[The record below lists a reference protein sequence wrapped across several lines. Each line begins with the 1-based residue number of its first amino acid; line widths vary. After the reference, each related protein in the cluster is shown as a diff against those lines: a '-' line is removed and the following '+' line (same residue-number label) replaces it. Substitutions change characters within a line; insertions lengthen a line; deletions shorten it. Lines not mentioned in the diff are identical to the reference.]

1 MTTVEAPLGV
11 APAATRAG
19 TRAWRWPPVA
29 LAAIALLA
37 AGLNLWGLQRA
48 GYGNAYYAAAVLS
61 MLQNWH
67 NFFFV
72 SFDPGGFVS
81 IDKPPLGFWVQAA
94 SAKLLGFSGLAIL
107 LPEALAGVGSVL
119 LTYHL
124 VKRAFGIGTGL
135 LAALLLALTPVSV
148 AVSRNNTIDSLL
160 VFTLLL
166 ATWAAFKAAE
176 RGSLRWLLVSAAIVG
191 VGFEIKML
199 EAYLIVPALG
209 LLYLVA
215 APRGWLPRIG
225 HLALAAV
232 VLLAVSF
239 AWPVAVDLTPA
250 NQRPWVD
257 STQDNSA
264 VDLALGY
271 NGIQRLLGRGASLT
285 LGVPGTGSAAPQ
297 GAGGPGGRQENG
309 APGPLRL
316 IDQQLGP
323 QASWLLALSLAGLVI
338 SGAAAWRA
346 RSQLSSSRQGQAF
359 FVWGVWLLTAGTFF
373 SVAEYFHSYYLVT
386 LGPPVAALA
395 AIGAVGGWRALRD
408 ATRLAW
414 LLPVALIAGALVQ
427 GRMLVPYAGTAYAW
441 LAPLML
447 ALTLFSALLLIG
459 IWIVQRFDARSVRG
473 LTMGAA
479 ALGVVALLLAPTV
492 WAAMPALGEGG
503 GMLPSAV
510 GPRGAN
516 TGAGFGP
523 GAGVARGG
531 AADPGVRGE
540 PRGQFGPG
548 ARGGPGGQFGRGAPA
563 GPGGSGGGPS
573 GSAAEQ
579 QLIDYLEANQ
589 GSATFLVATSNS
601 NAAAPIV
608 LATGKPVMSLGGF
621 LGNDPILNAQ
631 SFAELVQSGVVRFVM
646 GGGRGFGSFG
656 GGNNSVMG
664 WVEQNCGQVAGGQLY
679 DCAVPAAA

>member
-11 APAATRAG
+11 AAGATRDG
-19 TRAWRWPPVA
+19 TRVWRWSPVA
-29 LAAIALLA
+29 LAAIAVLA

-48 GYGNAYYAAAVLS
+48 GYGNAYYAAAVVS

-67 NFFFV
+67 NFLFV

-81 IDKPPLGFWVQAA
+81 IDKPPLGFWIQAA

-124 VKRAFGIGTGL
+124 VKRAFGTGTGL
-135 LAALLLALTPVSV
+135 LAALMLALTPVSV
-148 AVSRNNTIDSLL
+148 SVSRNNTIDSLL
-160 VFTLLL
+160 VFALLL

-176 RGSLRWLLVSAAIVG
+176 SGSLKWLLTAAAVVG
-191 VGFEIKML
+191 LGFEIKML

-215 APRGWLPRIG
+215 APRGWLIRVG
-225 HLALAAV
+225 HLALAAL

-250 NQRPWVD
+250 GQRPWVD

-271 NGIQRLLGRGASLT
+271 NGIQRLLGRGATLT
-285 LGVPGTGSAAPQ
+285 LGVPGSDDPAPQ
-297 GAGGPGGRQENG
+297 GFGGPGGRQENG

-323 QASWLLALSLAGLVI
+323 QASWLLLLSVAGAVV
-338 SGAAAWRA
+338 SGLAAWRA
-346 RSQLSSSRQGQAF
+346 RKHLAASRQGQSF

-395 AIGAVGGWRALRD
+395 AIGTAGGWRALRD
-408 ATRLAW
+408 GTRLAW
-414 LLPVALIAGALVQ
+414 LLPPALIGAALVQ
-427 GRMLVPYAGTAYAW
+427 GRLLVPYAGGAYGW
-441 LAPLML
+441 LAPLTLVL
-447 ALTLFSALLLIG
+447 ALFSGLLLIG
-459 IWIVQRFDARSVRG
+459 VWIVQRFDTRSVRS
-473 LTMGAA
+473 LTTAAA
-479 ALGVVALLLAPTV
+479 ALGVAALLLAPAV
-492 WAAMPALGEGG
+492 WSTMPALGEGG

-516 TGAGFGP
+516 TAAF
-523 GAGVARGG
+523 ARGDG
-531 AADPGVRGE
+531 APTPA
-540 PRGQFGPG
+540 
-548 ARGGPGGQFGRGAPA
+548 ARGGPGG
-563 GPGGSGGGPS
+563 GPDGGGQGGPS
-573 GSAAEQ
+573 SGPDGGFRGRPAGGGATEQ

-589 GSATFLVATSNS
+589 GSATYLVATSNS
-601 NAAAPIV
+601 NAAAPII

-621 LGNDPILNAQ
+621 LGSDPILNAS
-631 SFAELVQSGVVRFVM
+631 SFANLVQSGAVRFVM
-646 GGGRGFGSFG
+646 GGGRGFGGFG
-656 GGNNSVMG
+656 GGNNSVMS
-664 WVEQNCGQVAGGQLY
+664 WVEQHCAQVEGGQLY
-679 DCAVPAAA
+679 DCAPAA

>member
-11 APAATRAG
+11 APAATREG
-19 TRAWRWPPVA
+19 TRVWRWTPVA

-81 IDKPPLGFWVQAA
+81 IDKPPLGFWIQAA

-124 VKRAFGIGTGL
+124 VKRAFGVGTGL
-135 LAALLLALTPVSV
+135 LAALFIALTPVSV

-176 RGSLRWLLVSAAIVG
+176 SGSLKWLLVSAAVVG
-191 VGFEIKML
+191 LGFEIKML

-215 APRGWLPRIG
+215 APRGWLTRLG
-225 HLALAAV
+225 HLALAV
-232 VLLAVSF
+232 LVLLTVSF
-239 AWPVAVDLTPA
+239 AWPAAVDLTPA
-250 NQRPWVD
+250 SERPWVD
-257 STQDNSA
+257 STQTNSA

-271 NGIQRLLGRGASLT
+271 NGIQRLLGRGASLDLT
-285 LGVPGTGSAAPQ
+285 VPGSASAAPQ
-297 GAGGPGGRQENG
+297 GFAGFGGGPGGQQENG

-323 QASWLLALSLAGLVI
+323 QASWLLTLSLAGALV
-338 SGAAAWRA
+338 SGLAAWRS
-346 RSQLSSSRQGQAF
+346 RKHLSSSQQGQAF
-359 FVWGVWLLTAGTFF
+359 LVWGMWLLTAGTFF

-395 AIGAVGGWRALRD
+395 AIGVAGGWRALRD
-408 ATRLAW
+408 GTGLAW
-414 LLPVALIAGALVQ
+414 LLPVALIGGGLLE
-427 GRMLVPYAGTAYAW
+427 GRLLMPYAGSAYGW

-447 ALTLFSALLLIG
+447 GLTLFSGVVLGGVWL
-459 IWIVQRFDARSVRG
+459 VQRFDARSVRG
-473 LTMGAA
+473 LAAGAA
-479 ALGVVALLLAPTV
+479 ALGVVALLMAPTI
-492 WAAMPALGEGG
+492 WSAMPALGAGG

-510 GPRGAN
+510 GPRGGVAA
-516 TGAGFGP
+516 GAGF
-523 GAGVARGG
+523 ARGG
-531 AADPGVRGE
+531 GAPNPGV
-540 PRGQFGPG
+540 
-548 ARGGPGGQFGRGAPA
+548 RGGPGGAGDAGAPGGA
-563 GPGGSGGGPS
+563 GATGGPGDTGGPGGFLRGGPGGG
-573 GSAAEQ
+573 GANQ
-579 QLIDYLEANQ
+579 QQVLDYLEANQ
-589 GSATFLVATSNS
+589 GTAEFLVATSNAMS
-601 NAAAPIV
+601 AAPLV
-608 LATGKPVMSLGGF
+608 LETGKPVMALGGF
-621 LGNDPILNAQ
+621 LGSDPILNAQ
-631 SFAELVQSGVVRFVM
+631 SFANLVQSGVVRFVM
-646 GGGRGFGSFG
+646 GGGRGFGGFG
-656 GGNNSVMG
+656 GNTSVMG
-664 WVEQNCGQVAGGQLY
+664 WVQQNCAQVAGGQLY
-679 DCAVPAAA
+679 DCAPTA